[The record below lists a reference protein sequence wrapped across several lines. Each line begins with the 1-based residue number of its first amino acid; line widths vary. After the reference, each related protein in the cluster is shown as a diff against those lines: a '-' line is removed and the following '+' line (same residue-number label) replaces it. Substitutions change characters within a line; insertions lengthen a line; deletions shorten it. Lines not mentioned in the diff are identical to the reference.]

1 MKREGVVARRRID
14 DGNDVEASAFM
25 NNDPPDSD
33 ARREVEKSDARDLP
47 PAARRAL
54 AEAEARRAE
63 AKPKPPAEL
72 SGRGGLDPA
81 RYGDWEV
88 KGLASDF

>member
-1 MKREGVVARRRID
+1 LKPRRHD
-14 DGNDVEASAFM
+14 AGKGQDEVKAVMNDNS
-25 NNDPPDSD
+25 PDSD
-33 ARREVEKSDARDLP
+33 ARPDEGKSGARDLP
-47 PAARRAL
+47 QAAQRAL

-63 AKPKPPAEL
+63 TKPTAPREL
-72 SGRGGLDPA
+72 NGRGGLDPV